1 MANELVVQKDG
12 AVMVLTLNR
21 PRVLNAMDTPTWRA
35 LDAALD
41 GVAAEPE
48 VRAAVLA
55 GADRAFCAGADLK
68 ETDGMAAEIAA
79 GKIGVPALR
88 EYKALLQ
95 SVTRKLQACPKPF
108 VAAVQG
114 YAVGAGCELAL
125 SCDLVVAEEGAR
137 FGFPEAAVG
146 LTITNGGT
154 YFLPRLVGMARA
166 REMAFLGEQVE
177 AEAARQMGLVNRVV
191 PAGRAREAALEMAQA
206 IARRSPC
213 NFTRRSSTA
222 PRAQTWRR
230 PWPSRPSSPSSACSR
245 RTTGKA
251 PAPSSRSASRAS
263 WAADP
268 GKSKPPRR
276 QGGVEHAGRARSQ
289 PWRLGGAEP
298 SRRLV

>member
-1 MANELVVQKDG
+1 MANELVAQKDG

-21 PRVLNAMDTPTWRA
+21 PRVLNAMDTAAWRA

-55 GADRAFCAGADLK
+55 GAGRAFCAGADLK

-95 SVTRKLQACPKPF
+95 SVARKLQACPKPF

-114 YAVGAGCELAL
+114 YALGAGCELAL

-166 REMAFLGEQVE
+166 KEMAFLGERVE

-206 IARRSPC
+206 IARRAPLSVQFHKAAI
-213 NFTRRSSTA
+213 NRAAGADLETA
-222 PRAQTWRR
+222 LAFEAELAVLSLLSEDHREGARAFLEKRQPRF
-230 PWPSRPSSPSSACSR
+230 
-245 RTTGKA
+245 
-251 PAPSSRSASRAS
+251 
-263 WAADP
+263 
-268 GKSKPPRR
+268 
-276 QGGVEHAGRARSQ
+276 VGR
-289 PWRLGGAEP
+289 
-298 SRRLV
+298 